1 MEKELYLKYPSLDDE
16 EEWIEYT
23 SEYFD
28 KNSSCVVSGFKNGD
42 SYKEWLKIR
51 DNERNRERFQEKFP
65 LSASVRLRAQVRAWS
80 HRQGPS

>member
-28 KNSSCVVSGFKNGD
+28 KNSSF
-42 SYKEWLKIR
+42 WI
-51 DNERNRERFQEKFP
+51 
-65 LSASVRLRAQVRAWS
+65 
-80 HRQGPS
+80 